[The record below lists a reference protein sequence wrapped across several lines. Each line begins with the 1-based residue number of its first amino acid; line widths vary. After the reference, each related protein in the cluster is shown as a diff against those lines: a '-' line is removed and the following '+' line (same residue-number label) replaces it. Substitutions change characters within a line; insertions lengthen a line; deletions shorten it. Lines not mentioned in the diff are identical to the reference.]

1 MSDNVFDI
9 SYSPAL
15 LPLVLLLGMGPKHS
29 CVRVGQD
36 SISVTMGYGFRA
48 TIPRQNVRA
57 IMPDTASVGGWGVH
71 GWRGTWLVN
80 GSSAGIVRVELEPG
94 VRAWVMGCAGPPD
107 NAADQPEYTRR
118 ADEPVAQVPLAAR
131 CGSACRNL
139 GKGAGSGR
147 MRAATR
153 RRDIARCSRMGH
165 VVVGAVLSVGTK
177 RPARSHS

>member
-1 MSDNVFDI
+1 MSDNVFGI

-29 CVRVGQD
+29 CVRVGED

-94 VRAWVMGCAGPPD
+94 VRAWVMGVPVRLTTLRISLNTPD
-107 NAADQPEYTRR
+107 ELMSLLRR
-118 ADEPVAQVPLAAR
+118 
-131 CGSACRNL
+131 
-139 GKGAGSGR
+139 
-147 MRAATR
+147 
-153 RRDIARCSRMGH
+153 SR
-165 VVVGAVLSVGTK
+165 
-177 RPARSHS
+177 